1 MRSFLKAYRLR
12 LPLVR
17 KLSLASCIEFY
28 TGPLGILYGVL
39 ELLGPAVRLEEL
51 DLSYLVLRVLHS
63 SADRPDYAAQ
73 KVARDAAEWMEGL
86 GREMGDRLTVLG
98 KLRFPE
104 IDKDGRVV
112 NDATPNLR
120 KEGLWWCSIKGQE
133 EFREELARLLT
144 KGTG

>member
-1 MRSFLKAYRLR
+1 M
-12 LPLVR
+12 
-17 KLSLASCIEFY
+17 
-28 TGPLGILYGVL
+28 GPLGILYGVL

-112 NDATPNLR
+112 NDATPNLQ